1 MRAGA
6 EEICTAAPPP
16 AASELAGEPDGSRG
30 GVPSPGKSSLSP
42 SSQQG
47 RARRLPTSPA
57 PCKAPRGTGR
67 GCCLRGDPTR
77 MGKAELAMTPLQQW
91 GEEVEDGAIYSIIL
105 HRVRAEPIANRSCQL
120 DLPGTP
126 ECPFVQY
133 RTCKKRLLRAA
144 TLPRLVEWLVSA
156 DVEGDLGYVPSFL
169 ATYRAFTNP
178 AQVLELLLPL
188 GPDKAV
194 LRVLELWLQHH
205 PGDFWEPPEHPSLQ
219 RTLSFLHQS
228 ARDSSACALAEGLW
242 QSHKDNRRAGAA
254 EAEDE
259 EGSSGCML
267 KKIGGEPTGVGLP
280 QVIGEAAGTGDCE
293 ETPALLSFSVDEV
306 AEQLTWMDAEL
317 FRAVRPFHCLGC
329 VWSQRDKKENQHV
342 APSVRATVAQF
353 NAVTSCV
360 IASVLG
366 DLTLRFPQ
374 RANLIE
380 KWINIAQRCRALRN
394 FSSLHAIL
402 SALQSNSIYR
412 LKRTWAAVHRDTRGS
427 FRKLSQIFSEDNN
440 YLKCREILL
449 QEGGIQGSSDGWNST
464 QPPAGASPKAP
475 TIPYLGTFLT
485 DLIMLDTALP
495 DFVESNLINFEKRRK
510 EAVIL
515 SWICQLQDSCQE
527 YNLCPNPSFRLAFR
541 QHQQLSE
548 EQSYR
553 ISRVI
558 EPPAD
563 SCPNSPKLHRSLTK
577 RFSSLL
583 LGSEASA
590 AALSPEKPGI
600 SPLGSCSSLSSE
612 DTSSTPCSP
621 TWGLPTSKNLSVSQ
635 LRPCLPL
642 EQPPPSPISKQRG
655 TESRIIRVSMDDVHG
670 NGNLYRSIVIT
681 SQDKTTAVVQR
692 ALQKHNLEGHSL
704 HNYRLLQLLG
714 DGQELLIPDGANAF
728 YAMNP
733 AGPHDFL
740 LCHKEGAP
748 NSTGNMQ
755 PGSKTA
761 LHGSPTHKDRG
772 TGALAASSSSCSS
785 PYLGPPSLSPHGP
798 PSPQLW
804 LASCLLAPPFP
815 SPSPRQPQSDPP
827 SSPPSPLT
835 LSHHSPFSPASSHVV
850 LPSSSSQ
857 RPKTPASSCQ
867 SPLCYS
873 SGESLWSGSLSH
885 CDVPRLSAPQTLEA
899 LSSPDLEL
907 GTQGHS

>member
-1 MRAGA
+1 
-6 EEICTAAPPP
+6 
-16 AASELAGEPDGSRG
+16 
-30 GVPSPGKSSLSP
+30 
-42 SSQQG
+42 
-47 RARRLPTSPA
+47 
-57 PCKAPRGTGR
+57 
-67 GCCLRGDPTR
+67 
-77 MGKAELAMTPLQQW
+77 MGKAEIAMTPLQQW
-91 GEEVEDGAIYSIIL
+91 GEEAEDGAIYSIIL

-120 DLPGTP
+120 DVSSTP
-126 ECPFVQY
+126 KCPFVQY

-156 DVEGDLGYVPSFL
+156 NVEGDLGYVPSFL
-169 ATYRAFTNP
+169 ATYRAFANP
-178 AQVLELLLPL
+178 AQVLDLLLPQ

-194 LRVLELWLQHH
+194 LHVLELWLQHH
-205 PGDFWEPPEHPSLQ
+205 PGDFWEPPHHPNLQ

-228 ARDSSACALAEGLW
+228 ARDSPVCALAEGLW
-242 QSHKDNRRAGAA
+242 QSHKDDKEERRRAGAA
-254 EAEDE
+254 EAEA
-259 EGSSGCML
+259 
-267 KKIGGEPTGVGLP
+267 GGEPTGMGLP

-293 ETPALLSFSVDEV
+293 DTPALLSFSVDEV
-306 AEQLTWMDAEL
+306 AEQLTLMDAEL

-374 RANLIE
+374 RAHLLE
-380 KWINIAQRCRALRN
+380 KWIDIAQRCRALRN

-449 QEGGIQGSSDGWNST
+449 QEGGIQSSSDGWNST

-515 SWICQLQDSCQE
+515 SWICQLQDSCQD
-527 YNLCPNPSFRLAFR
+527 YHLCPNPSFRLAFH

-590 AALSPEKPGI
+590 SSPSPEKPRI

-612 DTSSTPCSP
+612 DASSTPCSP
-621 TWGLPTSKNLSVSQ
+621 TQGLPTSK
-635 LRPCLPL
+635 
-642 EQPPPSPISKQRG
+642 
-655 TESRIIRVSMDDVHG
+655 
-670 NGNLYRSIVIT
+670 IT

-740 LCHKEGAP
+740 LCPKEGAP
-748 NSTGNMQ
+748 NSIGTIQ
-755 PGSKTA
+755 PGSKTT
-761 LHGSPTHKDRG
+761 LHGTHKDRG
-772 TGALAASSSSCSS
+772 TGASSSCSS
-785 PYLGPPSLSPHGP
+785 PHLGPPSLSPHGP

-815 SPSPRQPQSDPP
+815 SPSSRQPPNDPP
-827 SSPPSPLT
+827 SSPPSPLP
-835 LSHHSPFSPASSHVV
+835 LSRHSPIGPAPSHVA
-850 LPSSSSQ
+850 LQ
-857 RPKTPASSCQ
+857 RPKTPSSSCQ
-867 SPLCYS
+867 LPLCYS
-873 SGESLWSGSLSH
+873 SGASLWSGSLSH
-885 CDVPRLSAPQTLEA
+885 CDVPRLSASQTLEA
-899 LSSPDLEL
+899 LSSPDLDL
-907 GTQGHS
+907 GTKGHS

>member
-1 MRAGA
+1 
-6 EEICTAAPPP
+6 
-16 AASELAGEPDGSRG
+16 
-30 GVPSPGKSSLSP
+30 
-42 SSQQG
+42 
-47 RARRLPTSPA
+47 
-57 PCKAPRGTGR
+57 
-67 GCCLRGDPTR
+67 
-77 MGKAELAMTPLQQW
+77 MGKAEIAMTPLQQW
-91 GEEVEDGAIYSIIL
+91 GEEAEDGAIYSIIL

-120 DLPGTP
+120 DVSSMP

-156 DVEGDLGYVPSFL
+156 NVEGDLGYVPSFL
-169 ATYRAFTNP
+169 ATYRAFANP
-178 AQVLELLLPL
+178 AQVLDLLLPQ

-194 LRVLELWLQHH
+194 LHVLELWLQHH
-205 PGDFWEPPEHPSLQ
+205 PGDFWEPPQHPNLQ

-228 ARDSSACALAEGLW
+228 ARDSPACALAEGLW
-242 QSHKDNRRAGAA
+242 QSHKDDKEERRRAGAA
-254 EAEDE
+254 EAEA
-259 EGSSGCML
+259 
-267 KKIGGEPTGVGLP
+267 GGEPTGMGLP

-293 ETPALLSFSVDEV
+293 DTPALLSFSVDEV
-306 AEQLTWMDAEL
+306 AEQLTLMDAEL

-374 RANLIE
+374 RAHLLE
-380 KWINIAQRCRALRN
+380 KWIDIAQRCRALRN

-449 QEGGIQGSSDGWNST
+449 QEGGIQSSSDGWNST

-495 DFVESNLINFEKRRK
+495 DFVENNLINFEKRRK

-515 SWICQLQDSCQE
+515 SWICQLQDSCQD
-527 YNLCPNPSFRLAFR
+527 YHLCPNPSFRLAFH

-590 AALSPEKPGI
+590 ASPSPEKPGI

-612 DTSSTPCSP
+612 DASSTPCSP
-621 TWGLPTSKNLSVSQ
+621 TWGLPTSK
-635 LRPCLPL
+635 
-642 EQPPPSPISKQRG
+642 
-655 TESRIIRVSMDDVHG
+655 
-670 NGNLYRSIVIT
+670 IT

-740 LCHKEGAP
+740 LCPKEGAP
-748 NSTGNMQ
+748 NSIGTIQ
-755 PGSKTA
+755 PGSKTT
-761 LHGSPTHKDRG
+761 LYGTHKDRG
-772 TGALAASSSSCSS
+772 TGASSSCSS
-785 PYLGPPSLSPHGP
+785 PHLGPPSLSPHGS

-815 SPSPRQPQSDPP
+815 SPSSRQPPNDPP
-827 SSPPSPLT
+827 SSPPSPLP
-835 LSHHSPFSPASSHVV
+835 LSRHSPIGPAPSHVA
-850 LPSSSSQ
+850 LQ
-857 RPKTPASSCQ
+857 RPKTPSSSCQ
-867 SPLCYS
+867 LPLCYS
-873 SGESLWSGSLSH
+873 SGASLWSGSLSH
-885 CDVPRLSAPQTLEA
+885 CDVPRLSASQTLEA

-907 GTQGHS
+907 GTKGHS